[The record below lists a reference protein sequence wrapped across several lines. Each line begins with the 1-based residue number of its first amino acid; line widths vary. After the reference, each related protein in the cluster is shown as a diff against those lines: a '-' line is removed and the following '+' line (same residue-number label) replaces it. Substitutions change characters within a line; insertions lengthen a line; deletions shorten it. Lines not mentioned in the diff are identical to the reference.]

1 FNLYMDIQQRINLAI
16 LDGLQ
21 KLGTAFALPTRT
33 IRVERAGDDADLPG
47 TSALRGGAQH
57 GNSMPPRANA

>member
-1 FNLYMDIQQRINLAI
+1 MDIQQRINLAI
-16 LDGLQ
+16 LEGLE

-33 IRVERAGDDADLPG
+33 IRVEHAGDDADPPD
-47 TSALRGGAQH
+47 APAPRRGHGR